1 MAKPYSSDLCERVV
15 KAVMQDGMS
24 RRAAA
29 QRFGIGVSTVI
40 TWMQHWR
47 DTGHVKPGQMGGHR
61 PKKIAATWRTWL
73 LQRCRD
79 RAFTLRGRVGELA
92 ERGLKVDYRVVWAF
106 VHAENLTHKK
116 TLLASEQDRAD
127 VVRRRAQWLKHRGG
141 VDPKRL
147 GFVDETWLKT
157 NMAPLRGW
165 APRGQRL
172 KAKVPHRRW
181 KTMSFIAALRHDR
194 VDAPWLID
202 GPVNGERFRLY
213 VEQVLAP
220 TLHSDDIVCKS
231 RNLI

>member
-1 MAKPYSSDLCERVV
+1 MAKPYSSDLRERVV

-47 DTGHVKPGQMGGHR
+47 GTGHVKPGQMGGHR

-116 TLLASEQDRAD
+116 PELW
-127 VVRRRAQWLKHRGG
+127 V
-141 VDPKRL
+141 
-147 GFVDETWLKT
+147 
-157 NMAPLRGW
+157 
-165 APRGQRL
+165 
-172 KAKVPHRRW
+172 
-181 KTMSFIAALRHDR
+181 
-194 VDAPWLID
+194 
-202 GPVNGERFRLY
+202 
-213 VEQVLAP
+213 
-220 TLHSDDIVCKS
+220 
-231 RNLI
+231 